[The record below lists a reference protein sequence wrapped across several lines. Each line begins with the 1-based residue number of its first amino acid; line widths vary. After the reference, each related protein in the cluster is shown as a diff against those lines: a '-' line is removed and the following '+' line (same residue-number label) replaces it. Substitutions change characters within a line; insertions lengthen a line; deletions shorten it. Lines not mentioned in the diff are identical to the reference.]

1 MSRSEPNDGKTAIT
15 TTIEKINQLNCDE
28 VSSFCSGKSNSAVV
42 KPSEI
47 IDEVSVENLLY
58 GIAQVKT
65 REDTETKLRAIASSC
80 YDGDAL
86 NTGQL
91 VQDIVLAYRESKSN
105 ASDESANDEKWRNA
119 IIAEFRE

>member
-28 VSSFCSGKSNSAVV
+28 VSSFCSGKSNSDPV

-65 REDTETKLRAIASSC
+65 REDTETKLRAIVSSC
-80 YDGDAL
+80 YDGEAL
-86 NTGQL
+86 NTGEL

>member
-15 TTIEKINQLNCDE
+15 TTIEKINELKCDE
-28 VSSFCSGKSNSAVV
+28 VATFCSGKSDTDTV

-58 GIAQVKT
+58 GIVKIKT
-65 REDTETKLRAIASSC
+65 REDTETKLRAIVSSC
-80 YDGDAL
+80 YDGEAL
-86 NTGQL
+86 NTGEL
-91 VQDIVLAYRESKSN
+91 VQDIVLAYRQSKSN
-105 ASDESANDEKWRNA
+105 ASDENANDEKWRNA

>member
-1 MSRSEPNDGKTAIT
+1 MSRAEPNDGKTAIT
-15 TTIEKINQLNCDE
+15 TTIEKINGLNCDE
-28 VSSFCSGKSNSAVV
+28 LTSFCAGKSNSDAV

-47 IDEVSVENLLY
+47 IDEVNIESLLY

-65 REDTETKLRAIASSC
+65 REDTETKLRAIAASC
-80 YDGDAL
+80 CDIEVSNNG
-86 NTGQL
+86 TL
-91 VQDIVLAYRESKSN
+91 VEDIVLAYRYSKST

>member
-15 TTIEKINQLNCDE
+15 TTIEKINELKCDE
-28 VSSFCSGKSNSAVV
+28 VATFCSGKSDTDTV

-58 GIAQVKT
+58 GIVKIKT
-65 REDTETKLRAIASSC
+65 REDTETKLRAIAASC
-80 YDGDAL
+80 CDIEVSNNG
-86 NTGQL
+86 TL
-91 VQDIVLAYRESKSN
+91 VEDIVLAYRYSKST
-105 ASDESANDEKWRNA
+105 ASDESANDEKWKNA